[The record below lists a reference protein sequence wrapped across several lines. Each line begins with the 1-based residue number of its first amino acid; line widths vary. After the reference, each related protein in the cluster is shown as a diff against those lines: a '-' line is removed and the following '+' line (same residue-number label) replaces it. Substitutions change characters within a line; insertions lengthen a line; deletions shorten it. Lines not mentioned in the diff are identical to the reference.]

1 MSSSPNGVRAGSRL
15 SLALCSIACLVTAPA
30 VAAAQAGPSGAIAG
44 AIVARESGRPVA
56 GATVVVE
63 GTTLTTVANG
73 VGRFRLDGVTAGTVV
88 LVVEGAGLLPLR
100 VTGVQV
106 RANETTPLVVEL
118 EETPNFLERV
128 QVTATKTELSIG
140 DVAAQADIVDRSTI
154 DRRGH
159 QSLVQAVSHVPGA
172 VVATQLGMFESVQLR
187 GMPRDGNEF
196 TNTLLLVDGV
206 PQVDSRNS
214 ARTVGLPIHDASSI
228 EVIRGP
234 NSALYGRTAIGGSV
248 NVRTADPA
256 PRPEFGV
263 DLTGGQ
269 FGMAKGLVRAS
280 GPVGTWGGYYVSAET
295 ERASGFYES
304 KTEDVESDRWSL
316 FGKLTFAP
324 DAKSAGFIT
333 VNGVRSDNSTPTNEP
348 FIDGRLLHEIEPG
361 FDRLTSFNIPGPNYH
376 HGEDRVTLNYTRQL
390 TSWARITEIFGY
402 RNVQAKFIDDG
413 DFIGSPFDTEAN
425 TLTMLPFSQQADE
438 DIVYQELRGEF
449 TAGTGAVRNSLIVGG
464 SYERNSGSLTNSEFF
479 FTEDNEDGFTI
490 DYLNPVIPP
499 RSEWLSFTGTPRAYH
514 LGNTGVFFQNIF
526 QPAPRVILT
535 GAGRYDH
542 LALDNKRGAGLVLEQ
557 TFEAFS
563 PKVSAT
569 VKLAGVEANSPV
581 TVNLY
586 GGYSQAFLPPRAPSG
601 LTAANVADN
610 IRPEDIENYE
620 VGLKGSAAGGR
631 VSFETTF
638 FRMKESGVVLSIRQG
653 PFFIPTNDG
662 ELKYKGVETGFRVS
676 ASPKVSL
683 YVNASFYRNRFGDF
697 VIQDEEDP
705 SSDVALTGNR
715 LAISPDHIV
724 NWGATLTPTSSTDVN
739 IDVKHVGDAATDREN
754 TFTVPGYTLV
764 DVAASWR
771 RGPLRVTLSAHNLF
785 NEEYYWSGGS
795 ETVDPGRPRQVLLTT
810 SFLFKLAVGSRQWAV
825 HSGQFTVGG
834 SQ

>member
-1 MSSSPNGVRAGSRL
+1 MKLGWVLLLVSVQLIVL
-15 SLALCSIACLVTAPA
+15 SARD
-30 VAAAQAGPSGAIAG
+30 AAAQAGKTGTISGTV
-44 AIVARESGRPVA
+44 VAREGGRPVA
-56 GATVVVE
+56 DASVIIE
-63 GTTLTTVANG
+63 GTTLTAVANG
-73 VGRFRLDGVTAGTVV
+73 VGRFRLDGVSEGRAVV
-88 LVVEGAGLLPLR
+88 VATGPGFLQLR
-100 VTGVQV
+100 VPDVQV
-106 RANETTPLVVEL
+106 RANETTALIVEL
-118 EETPNFLERV
+118 EATPNILERV
-128 QVTATKTELSIG
+128 QVTATKSELSIG

-154 DRRGH
+154 DSRGH

-196 TNTLLLVDGV
+196 TNTLLLIDGV

-214 ARTVGLPIHDASSI
+214 ARTVGLPIHDASGI
-228 EVIRGP
+228 EVVRGP

-248 NVRTADPA
+248 NVITAAPA

-263 DLTGGQ
+263 DFTGGQ
-269 FGMAKGLVRAS
+269 FGVAKGVVKAS
-280 GPVGTWGGYYVSAET
+280 GPAGTWGGYYVSAET
-295 ERASGFYES
+295 ERTSGFYKS
-304 KTEDVESDRWSL
+304 KTEDVGQDRWSL

-333 VNGVRSDNSTPTNEP
+333 VNGVRSDSSTPTNEP

-376 HGEDRVTLNYTRQL
+376 HGEDRITLNYARQF
-390 TSWARITEIFGY
+390 TPWARVTEIFGY

-413 DFIGSPFDTEAN
+413 DFIGSPFDTVAN

-449 TAGTGAVRNSLIVGG
+449 TTSAGRVKNSFIVGG
-464 SYERNSGSLTNSEFF
+464 SYERNSGSLTNAEFF

-490 DYLNPVIPP
+490 NYLNPVIPP
-499 RSEWLSFTGTPRAYH
+499 RSEWLSFTGTPRVYH
-514 LGNTGVFFQNIF
+514 LGNTGVFFQDIL

-535 GAGRYDH
+535 GAGRYDR
-542 LALDNKRGAGLVLEQ
+542 LALDNQRGTGPILEQ

-569 VKLAGVEANSPV
+569 VKLAGLDASSPA

-586 GGYSQAFLPPRAPSG
+586 AGYSQAFLPPRAPSA

-610 IRPEDIENYE
+610 IQPEDIENYE
-620 VGLKGSAAGGR
+620 VGLKGSALGGR
-631 VSFETTF
+631 VSFETTY
-638 FRMKESGVVLSIRQG
+638 FRMKEEGVVLSIRQG
-653 PFFIPTNDG
+653 PFFIPTNAG
-662 ELKYKGVETGFRVS
+662 ELKYKGVETGFRIA

-683 YVNASFYRNRFGDF
+683 YVNASFYRNRFGEF
-697 VIQDEEDP
+697 VIQDSEDP
-705 SSDVALTGNR
+705 TADVALTGNR
-715 LAISPDHIV
+715 LAISPDHVV
-724 NWGATLTPTSSTDVN
+724 NWGATFMPTSSTDIN
-739 IDVKHVGDAATDREN
+739 LDVKHVGDTATDREN

-764 DVAASWR
+764 DVAATWR
-771 RGPLRVTLSAHNLF
+771 GGPLRVTLSAHNLF

-795 ETVDPGRPRQVLLTT
+795 ETLDPGRPRQVLVTT
-810 SFLFKLAVGSRQWAV
+810 SFLFK
-825 HSGQFTVGG
+825 
-834 SQ
+834 